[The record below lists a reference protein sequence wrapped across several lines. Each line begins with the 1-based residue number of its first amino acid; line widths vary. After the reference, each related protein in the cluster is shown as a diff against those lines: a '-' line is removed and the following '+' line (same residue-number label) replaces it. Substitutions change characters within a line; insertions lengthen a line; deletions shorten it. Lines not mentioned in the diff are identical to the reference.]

1 MLEASDAAFL
11 LLLSLAMWKAVE
23 VVLSLRRPQP
33 VRKRSRMEL
42 QAAEIAMRHLR
53 TLEFLHTKEG
63 TKLHMR
69 GCHFLKDM
77 DEAKATSRSR
87 GSEGKP
93 NEATSRMLCS
103 YCAAR
108 LEESLRIELEVT
120 D

>member
-1 MLEASDAAFL
+1 MP
-11 LLLSLAMWKAVE
+11 WK
-23 VVLSLRRPQP
+23 RQ
-33 VRKRSRMEL
+33 RMES
-42 QAAEIAMRHLR
+42 QAAEIAVRHLM
-53 TLEFLHTKEG
+53 TLEFLHTKAG
-63 TKLHMR
+63 TKLHLR
-69 GCHFLKDM
+69 GCRFLKDM

-108 LEESLRIELEVT
+108 LEESLRIELEAT

>member
-11 LLLSLAMWKAVE
+11 LLLSLAMWKAGE

-33 VRKRSRMEL
+33 VRKRSREKCE
-42 QAAEIAMRHLR
+42 AAEIVVRHLR
-53 TLEFLHTKEG
+53 TLEFMHTKEG

-69 GCHFLKDM
+69 GCHFLKEM

-93 NEATSRMLCS
+93 NEARMLCS
-103 YCAAR
+103 YCAKK
-108 LEESLRIELEVT
+108 LEESLRIELEAT

>member
-1 MLEASDAAFL
+1 
-11 LLLSLAMWKAVE
+11 
-23 VVLSLRRPQP
+23 
-33 VRKRSRMEL
+33 MEL
-42 QAAEIAMRHLR
+42 QAAEIAVRHLR

-63 TKLHMR
+63 TKLHLR
-69 GCHFLKDM
+69 GCRFLKDM

-93 NEATSRMLCS
+93 NEARRLCS

-108 LEESLRIELEVT
+108 LEESLRIELEAT